1 MRNLLL
7 ILIGVISFV
16 AQANAQEE
24 MRSVQINPVLPAL
37 SSKAARLKNLPANAV
52 VAVEVSADNPLQVF
66 LLSQADYEK
75 FPLVA
80 TPLFQGDVLDKLT
93 FTIQVPTTG
102 NYYLVLDNS
111 KNIQSTEV
119 SAKISAG
126 RGSTDLSID
135 NGRKDIT
142 TDSLAPG
149 IQLSKLNEELAKI
162 FIFDPF
168 PITQEKCGSENAY
181 SSKNSVVLCQEYIAR
196 IQNVLNDKEKTSEVL
211 LFVIFHEIGH
221 VLLYQWEYPF
231 FDNESIAD
239 EFATVLLVMVGQKEK
254 LRATAKY
261 FASNT
266 TGAELL
272 GKAFVDDRHPLSIQR
287 ARNIVNWVNDPKRI
301 EHWQTIFIPHL
312 QTSVLQ
318 RWQQEGKV
326 DSLLKLIEEELGRRN
341 NAAKEGS

>member
-7 ILIGVISFV
+7 ILIGVIFFV

-52 VAVEVSADNPLQVF
+52 VAVEVSAINPLQVF

-75 FPLVA
+75 FPLVVN
-80 TPLFQGDVLDKLT
+80 PLFRGDVLDKLA
-93 FTIQVPTTG
+93 FTIQVPATG
-102 NYYLVLDNS
+102 NYYLILDNS
-111 KNIQSTEV
+111 KNVEKTQVT
-119 SAKISAG
+119 AKISAG
-126 RGSTDLSID
+126 RDSTDLSID
-135 NGRKDIT
+135 SGRNDMIS
-142 TDSLAPG
+142 DSEVWG
-149 IQLSKLNEELAKI
+149 VHLSKINEELAKI

-168 PITQEKCGSENAY
+168 PITVNKCGAENAY
-181 SSKNSVVLCQEYIAR
+181 SSKKSVILCQEYIAKV
-196 IQNVLNDKEKTSEVL
+196 QKALNDKEKTSEVL

-221 VLLYQWEYPF
+221 VLLYQWNYPF
-231 FDNESIAD
+231 YDNESIAD
-239 EFATVLLVMVGQKEK
+239 EFATVLLVMIGQKEK

-287 ARNIVNWVNDPKRI
+287 ARNIVNWVKDPKRI
-301 EHWQTIFIPHL
+301 EHWQTVFIPHL
-312 QTSVLQ
+312 QTTVLQ
-318 RWQQEGKV
+318 RWQNESKIDSVLPHIEQEL
-326 DSLLKLIEEELGRRN
+326 DRRDN
-341 NAAKEGS
+341 TIQ